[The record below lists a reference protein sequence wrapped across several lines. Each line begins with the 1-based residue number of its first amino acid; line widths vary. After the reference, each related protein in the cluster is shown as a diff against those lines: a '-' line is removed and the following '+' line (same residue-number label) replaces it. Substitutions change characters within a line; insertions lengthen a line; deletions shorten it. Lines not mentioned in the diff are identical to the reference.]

1 MKRITGARRIE
12 GRRGERKK
20 EETKEEDQIPL
31 NTCFIVLLRS
41 FPNLQTPED
50 LGKPGLSYITS
61 HTHTCTQSVICPTT
75 TSLPAPV
82 FLSFFLPFF
91 LCFQDFFSSADD
103 ALWHNETVKR
113 SPVEAGAETKRVWG
127 GGGV

>member
-1 MKRITGARRIE
+1 MVDNGGGWRREGGNGKKKGVGGIKRMKRITGARRIE

-31 NTCFIVLLRS
+31 NTCSIVLLRS

-82 FLSFFLPFF
+82 FLFFLPPFLPVFSRLFF
-91 LCFQDFFSSADD
+91 Q
-103 ALWHNETVKR
+103 R
-113 SPVEAGAETKRVWG
+113 
-127 GGGV
+127 

>member
-1 MKRITGARRIE
+1 MVDNGGGWRREGGNGKKKGVGGIKRMKRITGARRIE

-31 NTCFIVLLRS
+31 NNCSIVLLRS

-61 HTHTCTQSVICPTT
+61 HTHTH
-75 TSLPAPV
+75 AHR
-82 FLSFFLPFF
+82 
-91 LCFQDFFSSADD
+91 A
-103 ALWHNETVKR
+103 
-113 SPVEAGAETKRVWG
+113 
-127 GGGV
+127 

>member
-31 NTCFIVLLRS
+31 NTCSIVLLRS

-61 HTHTCTQSVICPTT
+61 HTH
-75 TSLPAPV
+75 AHR
-82 FLSFFLPFF
+82 
-91 LCFQDFFSSADD
+91 A
-103 ALWHNETVKR
+103 
-113 SPVEAGAETKRVWG
+113 
-127 GGGV
+127 